1 MKVVAAASFLAVL
14 AVVAPFLAQE
24 RSREKSDK
32 DLLVVKPSEIK
43 WEKADGMPEGVWVSH
58 LTGDSNAAPFV
69 DMLKFSRG
77 TRIPLHWHS
86 ANHIVT
92 VISGTLVIG
101 REGAPQEG
109 MGMEVPAGGYV
120 RITAK
125 SPHWTFA
132 KEDSIFVVS
141 GDKENDL
148 HKMDKEERKK

>member
-1 MKVVAAASFLAVL
+1 MKVVAAAALLAVL
-14 AVVAPFLAQE
+14 AVMAPFLAQE
-24 RSREKSDK
+24 RSREKSGK

-58 LTGDSNAAPFV
+58 LTGDSNVAPFV
-69 DMLKFSRG
+69 DMLKFARG

-86 ANHIVT
+86 ANHLVT
-92 VISGTLVIG
+92 VLSGTLLVG
-101 REGAPQEG
+101 REGAPEDG

-132 KEDSIFVVS
+132 KEDTIFVVS

-148 HKMDKEERKK
+148 HKMDKEEKKK

>member
-1 MKVVAAASFLAVL
+1 
-14 AVVAPFLAQE
+14 Q
-24 RSREKSDK
+24 
-32 DLLVVKPSEIK
+32 VVKPSEIK

-58 LTGDSNAAPFV
+58 LTSDSNAAPYV

-92 VISGTLVIG
+92 VISGTLVVG
-101 REGAPQEG
+101 REGAPQDG

-132 KEDSIFVVS
+132 KEDTIFI
-141 GDKENDL
+141 
-148 HKMDKEERKK
+148 